1 MTALPTLQGEFQ
13 DYLLDRPNHFGQRVK
28 RSSNASEAALLNI
41 YRNAYSARLVE
52 VLGNDYP
59 ALKAMMGEEAFARMA
74 RRYIAAHPSRHPSAR
89 WVGARLAEFL
99 RSDTAGEAEPAL
111 AEMAEFEWAQ
121 GGAFDAA
128 DSDPFGFE
136 RLAAIPA
143 EAWPALRF
151 HFAPSL
157 RRLTLAFDVP
167 ALWLA
172 VNEGEASGRPLVAT
186 PREAEWLI
194 WRVGL
199 EVRFRPLEPEEAWAI
214 DAAKDGADFAALCEG
229 ICRWVDAEQA
239 AFKAAELIKG
249 WLDSALV
256 EDAWADKLSL
266 G

>member
-13 DYLLDRPNHFGQRVK
+13 DYLLDRPNEFVQRVK
-28 RSSNASEAALLNI
+28 RSSKANEAALLNI
-41 YRNAYSARLVE
+41 YRNAYSAGLVE

-59 ALKAMMGEEAFARMA
+59 ALKAMMGEAAFAQMA
-74 RRYIAAHPSRHPSAR
+74 RRYVAAHPSHYPSAR
-89 WVGARLAEFL
+89 WVGGELAAFL
-99 RSDTAGEAEPAL
+99 RVDPAGEAKPDL
-111 AEMAEFEWAQ
+111 AEMAQFEWAQ

-128 DSDPFGFE
+128 DSEPFGFE
-136 RLAAIPA
+136 KLATIPA

-151 HFAPSL
+151 SFAPSL

-172 VNEGEASGRPLVAT
+172 VNEGKAGEQPLIAA
-186 PREAEWLI
+186 PRVAEWLI

-199 EVRFRPLEPEEAWAI
+199 EVRFRPIEPEEAWAI
-214 DAAKDGADFAALCEG
+214 DAAKHGSDFAALCEG

-266 G
+266 A